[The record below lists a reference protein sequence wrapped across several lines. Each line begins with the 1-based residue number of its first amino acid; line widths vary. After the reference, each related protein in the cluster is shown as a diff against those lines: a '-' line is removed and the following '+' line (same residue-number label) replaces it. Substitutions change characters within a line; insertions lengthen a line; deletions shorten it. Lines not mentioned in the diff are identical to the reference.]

1 MMIIISIM
9 QLDVLLR
16 NKDAKHWW
24 ILKAVIDKFSD
35 ENLIFNTFKDDV
47 AWKVRLAESLNNK

>member
-1 MMIIISIM
+1 M

-24 ILKAVIDKFSD
+24 IRKAVIDKFSD

-47 AWKVRLAESLNNK
+47 AWKVRLAEALNNK